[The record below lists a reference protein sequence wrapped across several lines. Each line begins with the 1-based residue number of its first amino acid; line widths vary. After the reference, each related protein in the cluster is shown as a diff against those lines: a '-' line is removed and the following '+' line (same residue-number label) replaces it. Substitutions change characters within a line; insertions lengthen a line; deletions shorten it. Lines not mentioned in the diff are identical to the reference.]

1 MLAIRNFRQ
10 EPNATL
16 RLVDPDFDETGRA
29 DIVMLIAELVR
40 LAHEFDQPLIVGG
53 QLEHH
58 ICGRDG
64 RFVVVLQTLVVGYV
78 TDRSKRTSPEFA
90 CALGNVVCHAED
102 LLGLFVQQK
111 VIVPEM
117 TTCHVPVEVP
127 GFHIKREDVGQE
139 LAKVGRDSRN
149 GVREE
154 VAGLTVAHQI
164 SLFAG

>member
-16 RLVDPDFDETGRA
+16 RLVDPDFNETGRA
-29 DIVMLIAELVR
+29 DIVMLITALVR

-58 ICGRDG
+58 MCGRNG

-90 CALGNVVCHAED
+90 CALGDVVRHAED
-102 LLGLFVQQK
+102 LLALFVEQK
-111 VIVPEM
+111 EIVPEM
-117 TTCHVPVEVP
+117 ATGHVPVEVL
-127 GFHIKREDVGQE
+127 GLQIKREDVGQE
-139 LAKVGRDSRN
+139 LAKVGRDSGN
-149 GVREE
+149 GVAAE
-154 VAGLTVAHQI
+154 VAGLTVTCPL
-164 SLFAG
+164 SP